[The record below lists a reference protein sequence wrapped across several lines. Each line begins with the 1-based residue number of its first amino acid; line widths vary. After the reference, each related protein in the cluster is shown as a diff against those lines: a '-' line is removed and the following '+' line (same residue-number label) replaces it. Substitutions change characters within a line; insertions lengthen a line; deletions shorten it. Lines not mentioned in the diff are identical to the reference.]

1 MPVTVML
8 ADDHAVVR
16 DGLRALLEGGHD
28 LQVIG
33 VAGNG
38 REAVAEAQRLRPDVV
53 IMDIAMPELDGVE
66 ATRRIVERCPET
78 RVLILSMYLSAEH
91 IHRALQ
97 AGAQGYVLK
106 ESAGEEVVEAIRAL
120 RAGKRYLSHR
130 ITETVIDD
138 YLRRLEPE
146 PARQPLLARK
156 GRAAA
161 GRRGPHQ
168 RRDRAGPVVVAE
180 DGRNLPRPHHEKAQ
194 GPRYRRAREICHAAR
209 INYLICLGYRV
220 FPTRCVGF
228 A

>member
-1 MPVTVML
+1 MPVSVML

-16 DGLRALLEGGHD
+16 DGLRALLEGGND
-28 LQVIG
+28 LQVVA

-38 REAVAEAQRLRPDVV
+38 REAVSEALRLRPDIV

-91 IHRALQ
+91 IYRALQ

-106 ESAGEEVVEAIRAL
+106 ESAGEEVVDAIRAL

-138 YLRRLEPE
+138 YLREGTNVS
-146 PARQPLLARK
+146 PLDSLSLRERDVLQLVVE
-156 GRAAA
+156 GRTNAAI
-161 GRRGPHQ
+161 
-168 RRDRAGPVVVAE
+168 
-180 DGRNLPRPHHEKAQ
+180 AQ
-194 GPRYRRAREICHAAR
+194 TLSLSPKTVETYRARIMKKLKVKDTVELVKFSMRHG
-209 INYLICLGYRV
+209 LIS
-220 FPTRCVGF
+220 
-228 A
+228 

>member
-1 MPVTVML
+1 MTVTVML

-16 DGLRALLEGGHD
+16 DGLRALLEGGPD
-28 LQVIG
+28 LQVVG

-38 REAVAEAQRLRPDVV
+38 RDAVAEAQRLRPDVV

-66 ATRRIVERCPET
+66 ATRRILEKCPET

-138 YLRRLEPE
+138 YLRDGANVSPIDSLSLRERDVLQLVVE
-146 PARQPLLARK
+146 
-156 GRAAA
+156 GRTNAAI
-161 GRRGPHQ
+161 
-168 RRDRAGPVVVAE
+168 
-180 DGRNLPRPHHEKAQ
+180 AQ
-194 GPRYRRAREICHAAR
+194 ALSLSPKTVETYRARIMRKLKVRDTVELVKFAMRHG
-209 INYLICLGYRV
+209 LI
-220 FPTRCVGF
+220 

>member
-16 DGLRALLEGGHD
+16 DGLRALLEGGND
-28 LQVIG
+28 LQVVA

-38 REAVAEAQRLRPDVV
+38 REAVAEALRLRPDIV

-91 IHRALQ
+91 IYRALQ

-106 ESAGEEVVEAIRAL
+106 ESAGEEVVDAIRAL

-138 YLRRLEPE
+138 YLREGTNVS
-146 PARQPLLARK
+146 PLDSLSLRERDVLQLVVE
-156 GRAAA
+156 GRTNAAI
-161 GRRGPHQ
+161 
-168 RRDRAGPVVVAE
+168 
-180 DGRNLPRPHHEKAQ
+180 AQ
-194 GPRYRRAREICHAAR
+194 ALSLSPKTVETYRARIMKKLKVRDTVELVKFSMRHG
-209 INYLICLGYRV
+209 LIS
-220 FPTRCVGF
+220 
-228 A
+228 

>member
-1 MPVTVML
+1 MAVSVML

-16 DGLRALLEGGHD
+16 DGLRALLEGGND
-28 LQVIG
+28 LQVVG

-38 REAVAEAQRLRPDVV
+38 REAVAEALRLRPDIV

-91 IHRALQ
+91 IYRALQ

-106 ESAGEEVVEAIRAL
+106 ESAGEEVVDAIRAL

-138 YLRRLEPE
+138 YLREGTNVS
-146 PARQPLLARK
+146 PLDSLSLRERDVLQLVVE
-156 GRAAA
+156 GRTNAAI
-161 GRRGPHQ
+161 
-168 RRDRAGPVVVAE
+168 
-180 DGRNLPRPHHEKAQ
+180 AQ
-194 GPRYRRAREICHAAR
+194 ALSLSPKTVETYRARIMKKLKVRDTVELVKFSMRHG
-209 INYLICLGYRV
+209 LIS
-220 FPTRCVGF
+220 
-228 A
+228 

>member
-1 MPVTVML
+1 MPVSVML

-16 DGLRALLEGGHD
+16 DGLRALLEGGND
-28 LQVIG
+28 LQVVA

-38 REAVAEAQRLRPDVV
+38 REAVAEALRLKPDIV

-91 IHRALQ
+91 IYRALQ

-106 ESAGEEVVEAIRAL
+106 ESAGEEVVDAIRAL

-138 YLRRLEPE
+138 YLREGTNVS
-146 PARQPLLARK
+146 PLDSLSLRERDVLQLVVE
-156 GRAAA
+156 GRTNAAI
-161 GRRGPHQ
+161 
-168 RRDRAGPVVVAE
+168 
-180 DGRNLPRPHHEKAQ
+180 AQ
-194 GPRYRRAREICHAAR
+194 ALSLSPKTVETYRARIMKKLKVKDTVELVKFSMRHG
-209 INYLICLGYRV
+209 LIS
-220 FPTRCVGF
+220 
-228 A
+228 

>member
-16 DGLRALLEGGHD
+16 DGLRALLEGGSD

-38 REAVAEAQRLRPDVV
+38 REAVAEAIRLRPDIV

-66 ATRRIVERCPET
+66 ATRRIVEKCPDT

-91 IHRALQ
+91 IYRALQ

-138 YLRRLEPE
+138 YLREGTNLSTLDSLSLRERDVLQLVVE
-146 PARQPLLARK
+146 
-156 GRAAA
+156 GRTNAAI
-161 GRRGPHQ
+161 
-168 RRDRAGPVVVAE
+168 
-180 DGRNLPRPHHEKAQ
+180 AQ
-194 GPRYRRAREICHAAR
+194 ALSLSPKTVETYRARIMKKLKVRDTVELVKFSMRHG
-209 INYLICLGYRV
+209 LIS
-220 FPTRCVGF
+220 
-228 A
+228 

>member
-1 MPVTVML
+1 MPVSVML

-16 DGLRALLEGGHD
+16 DGLRALLEGGND
-28 LQVIG
+28 LQVVA

-38 REAVAEAQRLRPDVV
+38 REAVSEALRLRPDIV

-91 IHRALQ
+91 IYRALQ

-106 ESAGEEVVEAIRAL
+106 ESAGEEVVDAIRAL

-138 YLRRLEPE
+138 YLREGTNVS
-146 PARQPLLARK
+146 PLDSLSLRERDVLQLVVE
-156 GRAAA
+156 GRTNAAI
-161 GRRGPHQ
+161 
-168 RRDRAGPVVVAE
+168 
-180 DGRNLPRPHHEKAQ
+180 AQ
-194 GPRYRRAREICHAAR
+194 ALSLSPKTVETYRARIMKKLKVRDTVELVKFSMRHG
-209 INYLICLGYRV
+209 LIS
-220 FPTRCVGF
+220 
-228 A
+228 

>member
-1 MPVTVML
+1 MPVSVML

-16 DGLRALLEGGHD
+16 DGLRALLEAGND
-28 LQVIG
+28 LQVVG

-38 REAVAEAQRLRPDVV
+38 REAVAEALRLRPDIV

-66 ATRRIVERCPET
+66 ATRRIIERSPET

-91 IHRALQ
+91 IYRALQ

-138 YLRRLEPE
+138 YLREGTNVS
-146 PARQPLLARK
+146 PLDSLSLRERDVLQLVVE
-156 GRAAA
+156 GRTNAAI
-161 GRRGPHQ
+161 
-168 RRDRAGPVVVAE
+168 
-180 DGRNLPRPHHEKAQ
+180 AQ
-194 GPRYRRAREICHAAR
+194 ALSLSPKTVETYRARIMKKLKVRDTVELVKFSMRHG
-209 INYLICLGYRV
+209 LIS
-220 FPTRCVGF
+220 
-228 A
+228 

>member
-1 MPVTVML
+1 MPVSVML

-16 DGLRALLEGGHD
+16 DGLRALLEAGND
-28 LQVIG
+28 LQVVA

-38 REAVAEAQRLRPDVV
+38 REAVAEALRLRPDIV

-91 IHRALQ
+91 IYRALQ

-106 ESAGEEVVEAIRAL
+106 ESAGEEVVDAIRAL

-138 YLRRLEPE
+138 YLREGTNVS
-146 PARQPLLARK
+146 PLDSLSLRERDVLQLVVE
-156 GRAAA
+156 GRTNAAI
-161 GRRGPHQ
+161 
-168 RRDRAGPVVVAE
+168 
-180 DGRNLPRPHHEKAQ
+180 AQ
-194 GPRYRRAREICHAAR
+194 ALSLSPKTVETYRARIMKKLKVKDTVELVKFSMRHG
-209 INYLICLGYRV
+209 LIS
-220 FPTRCVGF
+220 
-228 A
+228 